1 MQNNSAFKY
10 LSIGLLVIILPVLLW
25 MATQASISGD
35 EFLHRDQAESVVD
48 YFFTFGADQSALHTP
63 ITNLKHYG
71 QGYDNL
77 ASLIARIFNI
87 EDIFLLRHLMSA
99 MAGWLIFLVAFL
111 LARKISNY
119 ETAFFTILI
128 LGVSPGFIGHS
139 LNNLKDIPF
148 ALGYITGIY
157 FISNWIN
164 QWPRPKLKTA
174 FGLVA
179 AIAFSINIRPPGL
192 ILIAILGLAVTIIAI
207 NDYRE
212 EKLAAKTIVIL
223 LATTTLVMLAGYFA
237 GLLFW
242 PFAWQ
247 NPLVN
252 PILSHALMEAY
263 PVTIRQLF
271 MGKLIW
277 SDMLP
282 WYYLLWMMIITIP
295 LLLFA
300 ALVSFAG
307 LYRFKNSPKTIAL
320 LLFSVLF
327 PLIYIIAKESNVY
340 GGWRHILF
348 IYPPLTVLAGY
359 GITLLFK
366 QFKRRFKK
374 AATLIIALLF
384 LLMMAEPVA
393 FMIRNHPFHYLYFNP
408 IVGGYQ
414 GAYGKYEAD
423 YYFNTIEPA
432 ARWLN
437 KYISQNHEKQVKVAS
452 NFESKWHFRNNPEV
466 ISVSQTGYY
475 NRSHLDWDYGIFSA
489 TYFQS
494 GTLKD
499 GIWPPPGTIHT
510 VEVDG
515 KSVCVVI
522 KRISKLEFN
531 GWEAIKANRIEEAEK
546 LLVASVKLDSVSEGA
561 WLDYGRVCYQLG
573 NYDGAIEKLNQ
584 SLAIHP
590 SFEPAL
596 LEKARCQMKLKKTVE
611 ALLLTNQLLDI
622 NVKYLP
628 VYMLK
633 ADVLINLN
641 KKEEAIAT
649 IKKAVAIQPSY
660 NPAIERLLKLKENN

>member
-48 YFFTFGADQSALHTP
+48 YFFSFGADQTALHTP

-99 MAGWLIFLVAFL
+99 LAGWLIFLVAFL
-111 LARKISNY
+111 LARKIGNY
-119 ETAFFTILI
+119 ETAFFTVLI
-128 LGVSPGFIGHS
+128 LVISPGFIGHT

-148 ALGYITGIY
+148 ALSYLAGVY
-157 FISNWIN
+157 FISNWIS

-174 FGLVA
+174 FGLIA
-179 AIAFSINIRPPGL
+179 AIAFSISIRPPGL
-192 ILIAILGLAVTIIAI
+192 ILIAFLGLAVTLIAI
-207 NDYRE
+207 NSYRKGE
-212 EKLAAKTIVIL
+212 TSVKTIIIL
-223 LATTTLVMLAGYFA
+223 LSATALVMLAGYFA
-237 GLLFW
+237 GLMFW
-242 PFAWQ
+242 PFALQ

-252 PILSHALMEAY
+252 PIMSHAMMEAY

-282 WYYLLWMMIITIP
+282 WHYLLWMMFISIP
-295 LLLFA
+295 LLIFA
-300 ALVSFAG
+300 GLVSFVG
-307 LYRFKNSPKTIAL
+307 FYRFKQSPKTIGL
-320 LLFSVLF
+320 LLFSIVF

-348 IYPPLTVLAGY
+348 IYPPMTVLAGY
-359 GITLLFK
+359 GITLLYNQIK
-366 QFKRRFKK
+366 SRLKK
-374 AATLIIALLF
+374 TATLILALF
-384 LLMMAEPVA
+384 LVLMMTEPIA

-437 KYISQNHEKQVKVAS
+437 KYISQNHEKQVTVAS
-452 NFESKWHFRNNPEV
+452 NFESGWHFRNNPEV
-466 ISVSQTGYY
+466 VSVLQTGYY
-475 NRSHLDWDYGIFSA
+475 NRNHLDWDYGIFSA
-489 TYFQS
+489 TYFQP

-510 VEVDG
+510 IEVDG
-515 KSVCVVI
+515 KPVCVVI

-531 GWEAIKANRIEEAEK
+531 GWEAIKANRFEEAEE
-546 LLVASVKLDSVSEGA
+546 LLAASVKLDSMSEGA

-596 LEKARCQMKLKKTVE
+596 LEKARCQIKLNKALD
-611 ALLLTNQLLDI
+611 ALLLINKLLDI

-628 VYMLK
+628 AYVLK
-633 ADVLINLN
+633 ADILINLN

-649 IKKAVAIQPSY
+649 LKKALAIQPSY
-660 NPAIERLLKLKENN
+660 NPAIERLLKLKEKN